1 MANKMVANIKSLTTE
16 TRGLTKEVESLYKSI
31 EKLNAIAGKAFKN
44 ANGAISS
51 SGGSLGLMQ
60 GTTRP
65 GVGTDN
71 ARFTQPPAPT
81 GMSGA
86 GGTSQI
92 SKSKTKFAQEG
103 PEDPTVS
110 KLKTFGAVAKIA
122 MAVPAGMYAA
132 TPD

>member
-31 EKLNAIAGKAFKN
+31 EKLNAVAGKAFTN
-44 ANGAISS
+44 VSAAINT
-51 SGGSLGLMQ
+51 SGGAMGLGQ

-65 GVGTDN
+65 GTGTDN

-81 GMSGA
+81 GMSNA

-92 SKSKTKFAQEG
+92 SRSKTSFAEEG
-103 PEDPTVS
+103 REPAEVTADTLALAVFLSQPT
-110 KLKTFGAVAKIA
+110 KA
-122 MAVPAGMYAA
+122 P
-132 TPD
+132 